1 MTTSLEGG
9 GPDGMLTFGLVFRAA
24 GSGVLLVVVLV
35 ADALD
40 VELLTVAVLEAA
52 VAPADGAS

>member
-1 MTTSLEGG
+1 
-9 GPDGMLTFGLVFRAA
+9 MLTFGLVFRAA